1 MTTDS
6 PRFSLGDRVV
16 LIEDLAALRKTTMSG
31 GEFRDRYYY
40 GNEDLTPGATGTV
53 IGLYDE
59 LWSSGFNTKGDH
71 VDDVLVE
78 WDREGKDL
86 HQGRGLG
93 RQNHCWVVHPD
104 YIRHDAPL
112 IVQEDFLAVLHG
124 GRA

>member
-6 PRFSLGDRVV
+6 PRFSIGDRVV
-16 LIEDLAALRKTTMSG
+16 LTKDLAVLEKTATARG
-31 GEFRDRYYY
+31 DYY

-59 LWSSGFNTKGDH
+59 LWSSGFNTEGSH
-71 VDDVLVE
+71 VNDVLVE
-78 WDREGKDL
+78 WDMKEDMKDAWL
-86 HQGRGLG
+86 HSGNGLG
-93 RQNHCWVVHPD
+93 RENHCWIVHPD

-112 IVQEDFLAVLHG
+112 IIQEDFLAVLHG